1 MCIELFSI
9 IQKYFLLLMEPFV
22 LFGLMDFFD
31 HFPLDE
37 GMSKTNIYNTTS
49 SFYIVVYML
58 YNEITLYTIETAI
71 NVVSNADDL

>member
-1 MCIELFSI
+1 MYRTVFNNPKVFSPLNGAI
-9 IQKYFLLLMEPFV
+9 CVIWID
-22 LFGLMDFFD
+22 GFFD